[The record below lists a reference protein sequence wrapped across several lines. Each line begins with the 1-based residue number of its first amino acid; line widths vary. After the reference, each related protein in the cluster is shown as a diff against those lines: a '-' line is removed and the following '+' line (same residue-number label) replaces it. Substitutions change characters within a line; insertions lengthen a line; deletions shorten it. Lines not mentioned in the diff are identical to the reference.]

1 MAKDPIQVGTDPN
14 DNTGDPIR
22 NAFIKVNSNEDEL
35 YEGANITATAPLA
48 KATVADTSVTLSI
61 ADNGIGATQ
70 LNVSG
75 NGSNG
80 QILKSDG
87 DGSFSWIANDQG
99 DITGVAAGAG
109 LTGGGT
115 AGDVTLTVGAG
126 TGITVGAD
134 AISLT
139 AGGVTA
145 TQLGGN
151 SVTPAKVSIFDDN
164 AAATDTHILVADGT
178 DFINKAVSGD
188 ATLANTGALTIA
200 SNAVTTAKILND
212 NITHDKLENRYTAAV
227 TISTLT
233 GAYTLDWSTGA
244 VFVMSGTLSGNI
256 EFDFTNFKA
265 GQTIDIYNLTGA
277 QTITFDSNAGTS
289 ETFNKCGAVD
299 YAGASTNLIQVQC
312 VDDSATAVFNYAVS
326 AYVSDATPS

>member
-1 MAKDPIQVGTDPN
+1 MARQVIDISTANSGQGTPLRTAFSMINSMTEDLYA
-14 DNTGDPIR
+14 DDAGD
-22 NAFIKVNSNEDEL
+22 VNS
-35 YEGANITATAPLA
+35 ITATAPIA
-48 KATVADTSVTLSI
+48 RDSATGAVTISLTDGGISTQKI
-61 ADNGIGATQ
+61 ADDAVTTDKLANAINSAITANTAKVTNATH
-70 LNVSG
+70 S
-75 NGSNG
+75 
-80 QILKSDG
+80 
-87 DGSFSWIANDQG
+87 
-99 DITGVAAGAG
+99 
-109 LTGGGT
+109 
-115 AGDVTLTVGAG
+115 GDVTGSA
-126 TGITVGAD
+126 
-134 AISLT
+134 
-139 AGGVTA
+139 
-145 TQLGGN
+145 
-151 SVTPAKVSIFDDN
+151 
-164 AAATDTHILVADGT
+164 
-178 DFINKAVSGD
+178 
-188 ATLANTGALTIA
+188 ALTIA

-244 VFVMSGTLSGNI
+244 VFVMSGSLSGAI